1 MMIDRRSF
9 IQCTA
14 LLAAIPAPA
23 ALHPLSSMAEAPPLP
38 GLSPQAPDT
47 TTANV
52 VVFKVDGWDHRDAKV
67 SNGNEV
73 LIRINQSWR
82 AAWR

>member
-14 LLAAIPAPA
+14 LLATIPALA
-23 ALHPLSSMAEAPPLP
+23 ALHPLSSIAEGPLLP
-38 GLSPQAPDT
+38 GPSPRAPDT
-47 TTANV
+47 THAND
-52 VVFKVDGWDHRDAKV
+52 VVFKIDGWDHRDAKA

-73 LIRINQSWR
+73 LIRIDQSWR

>member
-14 LLAAIPAPA
+14 LLATIPALA
-23 ALHPLSSMAEAPPLP
+23 ALYPLSSMAEAPLLP
-38 GLSPQAPDT
+38 GLSPNAADT
-47 TTANV
+47 TDANF
-52 VVFKVDGWDHRDAKV
+52 VVFKIDGWDHCEAKD

-82 AAWR
+82 TAWR